1 MTETRARAT
10 SQVRTDSQKYGNRN
24 LLINGGHNIHQRTM
38 YTYASPKTV
47 TATGY
52 HGFDRWKTEVS
63 GSLSLYQSS
72 YRAMGGGN
80 PVALFRGATGSLK
93 PSLAAGDI
101 VAYTQIIPIVDVTS
115 GERFTSADVSSST
128 PLTVSFDIGG
138 TAGTYA
144 VYLEGDFAG
153 DWSSSEIIGSK
164 TVTATSTVSRY
175 SVTFSTS
182 NLSWYANLRVAIV
195 LAAGSTHTAS
205 GAKAFGQTVNIL
217 STSSSYVSISRVQL
231 EQSATATDF
240 EYRSY
245 DRELAECQRYY
256 WRVVSPLQ
264 YDIVSPVA
272 LSTSATTFSVN
283 AICPVPMRAVPT
295 ICDFANI
302 YYAQRTT
309 TSTDQTVISSTG
321 VSGTNLAANIAMTV
335 ASGLTAN
342 HSGSVR
348 AALANAYLGVS
359 AEL

>member
-256 WRVVSPLQ
+256 QLAQMGAYGYANANTGLGNS
-264 YDIVSPVA
+264 IMFPVEMRITPTPGYSFTA
-272 LSTSATTFSVN
+272 L
-283 AICPVPMRAVPT
+283 
-295 ICDFANI
+295 ANSR
-302 YYAQRTT
+302 QGST
-309 TSTDQTVISSTG
+309 TS
-321 VSGTNLAANIAMTV
+321 
-335 ASGLTAN
+335 LTSRN
-342 HSGSVR
+342 MLR
-348 AALANAYLGVS
+348 YALANATGSVEWKEDITLS